1 MLAARE
7 NWSITECASDFE
19 LVRDVDG
26 HHFSLLNH
34 TNKEGILYWL
44 MQAYEKKNKKIP
56 SFWAAWFI
64 SYFFSFRHHSF
75 SNAAVSYNTY
85 KHILN
90 WTLIV
95 DLAWHCI
102 WIGPKDVGLNLFAG
116 VPVKSKQVRL
126 RTNACA
132 YCLTTLGPI
141 AVTLS
146 CKVHSLSWFWVNSI

>member
-56 SFWAAWFI
+56 SF
-64 SYFFSFRHHSF
+64 
-75 SNAAVSYNTY
+75 
-85 KHILN
+85 
-90 WTLIV
+90 
-95 DLAWHCI
+95 
-102 WIGPKDVGLNLFAG
+102 
-116 VPVKSKQVRL
+116 
-126 RTNACA
+126 
-132 YCLTTLGPI
+132 
-141 AVTLS
+141 
-146 CKVHSLSWFWVNSI
+146 